1 MRVALL
7 YQLSVSRD
15 GPSGCAVKG
24 KGESLGNARGQNH
37 SRTWIFIKLVACHL
51 QTNITVIKGMDG
63 SLRLRLQG
71 GLPQIR
77 HRGQGTHSQNR
88 EKRRLK
94 GKEDWDIPLSIRW
107 LRFTTN
113 VRESKTERAELSGYR
128 LARLRLIALAS
139 RLWIAFSG

>member
-1 MRVALL
+1 MLLCCTNCLLVAMVLRVV
-7 YQLSVSRD
+7 LSRER
-15 GPSGCAVKG
+15 
-24 KGESLGNARGQNH
+24 GESLGNAGGQNH

-77 HRGQGTHSQNR
+77 HRGQGTHSRNTGGGDGLK
-88 EKRRLK
+88 ERRT
-94 GKEDWDIPLSIRW
+94 GDMPLSIRW
-107 LRFTTN
+107 SRLTTN
-113 VRESKTERAELSGYR
+113 VRESKTERAGLSGSR

-139 RLWIAFSG
+139 RSWIAFSG